1 MKETDN
7 LQLKKPDLEDFY
19 NIEDF
24 NINADVIDAA
34 IYALQLAKVSVE
46 ERKRWDEKADNV
58 IATQTSAGLESAD
71 DKKKLDGIAEGAN
84 AYTHPSYTARTG
96 VPTDNQTPAFGGSF
110 TVTQPVSDANGH
122 ITGMNSR
129 TVTIPNTVASQSAA
143 GLESAD
149 DKKKLDGIAEGAN
162 AYTHPSYTARTGV
175 PTSNQT
181 PSFGGSFTVTQ
192 PVSDGTGHITGMNSR
207 TVTIPN
213 TVATQSAAG
222 LESADDKKKLDGIAA
237 GAQVNSITGVKGNAE
252 SSYRTG
258 NVNLTPAN
266 LGALATNG
274 DSKSN
279 TVTFTSNDVA
289 DGSATSWTNV
299 TKLASGIT
307 HATFFQ
313 RVSQMFKNVRYLY
326 KVLGT
331 TDISAIGDGTVKGA
345 ISTLNSNLAKK
356 VMVSPGTVS
365 NGYVT
370 IKHNL
375 NISDM
380 VPICQVGNNAAVLI
394 YNTQIVNN
402 NSFRVGVMYANG
414 YSLSAIPDGTDI
426 NIIWTY

>member
-110 TVTQPVSDANGH
+110 TVTQPVSDAN
-122 ITGMNSR
+122 
-129 TVTIPNTVASQSAA
+129 
-143 GLESAD
+143 
-149 DKKKLDGIAEGAN
+149 
-162 AYTHPSYTARTGV
+162 
-175 PTSNQT
+175 
-181 PSFGGSFTVTQ
+181 
-192 PVSDGTGHITGMNSR
+192 GHITGMNSR